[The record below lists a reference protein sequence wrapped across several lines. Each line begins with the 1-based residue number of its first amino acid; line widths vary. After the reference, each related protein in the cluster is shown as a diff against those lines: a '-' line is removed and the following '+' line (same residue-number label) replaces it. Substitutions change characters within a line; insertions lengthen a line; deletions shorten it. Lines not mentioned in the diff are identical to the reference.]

1 MGSTLYEYGVALAG
15 AGEYYFSN
23 GNSDNTVRTS
33 MINSLNAISAIFK
46 NELSY
51 TLKTRSAIIKMYD
64 NPGTDPFDP
73 SRDRV
78 EMAREVIS
86 MNFTSS
92 RYDVGHVFH
101 THQDGDGWAN
111 GGVALLQAVC
121 RDGGSPPFKAGGWSG
136 SYSNQGNGWINLATH
151 EFGHQF
157 GASHTFNGTGG
168 SCTDNISDDTA
179 VEIGSGT
186 TIMSYNGICDEDQNI
201 PGSGILDN
209 YFHVVSLEQMF
220 NFVYNGSGGACGS
233 PKPSVNLAPEV
244 VANPCNAAYKIPIN
258 TPFYLEAVGTFP
270 DDGDTHTF
278 CWEQT
283 DEDGKGT
290 RVTQGKIGTRAAS
303 DSRAP
308 LFRSYPPTNVPFR
321 YFPALS
327 TLTSGKVNPFD
338 ILPSVARSL
347 NFNVSLRDNNTTGGA
362 VANDDI
368 SIEVVSS
375 GPFVITYPNG
385 GEALTAGVPVVV
397 KWNTNNSN
405 ALCSKV
411 RIKLSFD
418 GGNTY
423 KFIIAENID
432 YSAGSQ
438 SITIPPSLVT
448 SKDARMMIECM
459 DYECFKIFTISK
471 SNFEIVTDCIAP
483 ATTIAPDAHS
493 TFLEG
498 DPGLNFNLTNNIGK
512 KVTTISGTLNTSDLN
527 GNLIYLDKT
536 PGVCAGP
543 SNSNK
548 YDLISFSVDK
558 SGNYTFAHGG
568 AFGTV
573 LNLYE
578 YEFTGTNCTNHIGS
592 SATRSSG
599 MGSIDVGNTMSVNL
613 AAGKLYYMTVG
624 GFSLTLPQ
632 LPTSYKVTLT
642 SQPSG
647 SNLFDGVYLPDGYI
661 FTYIAVNS
669 TSGLIKA
676 ENIDSDFRQL
686 SYGEYCIYGV
696 IYKEADSQPS
706 SWINKSVSQV
716 VLDGTCLQLSSNC
729 KSLTINA
736 GCRIS
741 EVTLGVQTA
750 CVLASNEFTQELIL
764 VYDRAPSSGKIVVN
778 GQEFDVTASPQT
790 IVLQGLD
797 SDGLPVDVDAY
808 FTEIPD
814 CRFSESALFIAP
826 KNCCPLEV
834 DLGKDIEK
842 CVGESATLD
851 AGAGGASYIWKRNG
865 DEILGTVNRMITV
878 KTSGTYEVEVT
889 HASGCKQTDKIE
901 VTFHELPQVIIL
913 PDLYFCEGETFEIA
927 AVSTGANKIE
937 WYRDGVKRAGED
949 KDKLQITEAGTYKI
963 VVFNQYSCTNEA
975 STKVEEIKAP
985 VVELGPEQSKCEGES
1000 VILDAGND
1008 GTTYVWY
1015 YNNTIIP
1022 DATNATYEPTKT
1034 GIYRVV
1040 VSNISQCSAN
1050 DQVKVNFLHLL
1061 QLQTFQNL
1069 RSMLVKVEP
1078 LT

>member
-1 MGSTLYEYGVALAG
+1 MLRSCYTILLLFWIGLVPATAQSSDNIVQSINQEYFGTKEKINIPVDLVRQAMAQKGRSAISLSIPVYGKTLYFEAIPNNVYSREDRNDNDDILTCDLSVPNLPNVYGAVTFGADRIYVTIYNYGQMISIYPDFSSKDQYWVEYGIQPEMKQLSQFCTEHPMVGDVQEELRRNHGTNRTKITMGSTLYEYDVALACT
-15 AGEYYFSN
+15 GEYYFSN
-23 GNSDNTVRTS
+23 GNSDNTVRSS

-73 SRDRV
+73 SMDRV
-78 EMAREVIS
+78 QMAREVIS

-121 RDGGSPPFKAGGWSG
+121 RDAGSPPYKAGGWSG

-186 TIMSYNGICDEDQNI
+186 TIMSYNGICDADQNI

-209 YFHVVSLEQMF
+209 YFHAISLEQMF
-220 NFVYNGSGGACGS
+220 VFVYNGGGGACGS
-233 PKPSVNLAPEV
+233 PKPSTNLAPEV
-244 VANPCNAAYKIPIN
+244 VANPCNAVYKIPIN
-258 TPFYLEAVGTFP
+258 TPFYLEAKGTFP
-270 DDGDTHTF
+270 DDDTHTF
-278 CWEQT
+278 CWEQI

-321 YFPALS
+321 YFPAFS

-347 NFNVSLRDNNTTGGA
+347 NFNVSLRDNNSTGGT

-368 SIEVVSS
+368 SIEVVNS

-405 ALCSKV
+405 ALCAKV

-432 YSAGSQ
+432 YSAGSH

-483 ATTIAPDAHS
+483 ATTIAPDSHS

-512 KVTTISGTLNTSDLN
+512 KVTSISGTLSTSDSN
-527 GNLIYLDKT
+527 GNLIYFDKT

-543 SNSNK
+543 SNDNK

-573 LNLYE
+573 MNLYE

-592 SATRSSG
+592 SATRPSG
-599 MGSIDVGNTMSVNL
+599 MGSIDVGNTMSVSL
-613 AAGKLYYMTVG
+613 TAGKLYHMTVG
-624 GFSLTLPQ
+624 GFSLSLPQ
-632 LPTSYKVTLT
+632 LPTNYKVTLT

-647 SNLFDGVYLPDGYI
+647 SNLFDGVYLPDGYL

-669 TSGLIKA
+669 TTGLIKA
-676 ENIDSDFRQL
+676 ESADSDFRQL

-706 SWINKSVSQV
+706 TWFNKSVSQV
-716 VLDGTCLQLSSNC
+716 VLDGTCLHLSSNC

-741 EVTLGVQTA
+741 KVTLGVQTA
-750 CVLASNEFTQELIL
+750 CILSSNEYTQELIIE
-764 VYDRAPSSGKIVVN
+764 YDRAPSSGKIVVN
-778 GQEFDVTASPQT
+778 GQEFDVTVSPQT

-814 CRFSESALFIAP
+814 CRFSETALFTAP
-826 KNCCPLEV
+826 KNCCPLDV
-834 DLGKDIEK
+834 DLGKDVEK

-851 AGAGGASYIWKRNG
+851 AGAGGAG
-865 DEILGTVNRMITV
+865 
-878 KTSGTYEVEVT
+878 KTQRGLQSGRF
-889 HASGCKQTDKIE
+889 A
-901 VTFHELPQVIIL
+901 
-913 PDLYFCEGETFEIA
+913 
-927 AVSTGANKIE
+927 
-937 WYRDGVKRAGED
+937 W
-949 KDKLQITEAGTYKI
+949 
-963 VVFNQYSCTNEA
+963 
-975 STKVEEIKAP
+975 
-985 VVELGPEQSKCEGES
+985 
-1000 VILDAGND
+1000 
-1008 GTTYVWY
+1008 
-1015 YNNTIIP
+1015 
-1022 DATNATYEPTKT
+1022 
-1034 GIYRVV
+1034 
-1040 VSNISQCSAN
+1040 
-1050 DQVKVNFLHLL
+1050 
-1061 QLQTFQNL
+1061 
-1069 RSMLVKVEP
+1069 
-1078 LT
+1078 